1 MLIRYMELPFTA
13 NMTTSMNSE
22 HQGTGILLFSIF
34 SPLVPSNLLCK
45 TQKLLGTQ

>member
-1 MLIRYMELPFTA
+1 MLDQYVELPFTT
-13 NMTTSMNSE
+13 NMTTGMNSE
-22 HQGTGILLFSIF
+22 HQGTAIVLFSIF